1 MSEKG
6 SVFQKGGGGT
16 NFEQSIQTAFI
27 TGLVI
32 AGSAPC
38 LPANEIVEVSFQ
50 NTSRGYETDDLLI
63 IAKSGLGEHRL
74 LMQIK
79 HDVSF
84 TENSETFKEVL
95 QAFWK
100 DYNNT
105 VIFDKT
111 KDKLIVVKGGLTKDE
126 RNHFKSIFNWANSH
140 ATEADFINEVNRI
153 KGKKERLEIIRN
165 ILKEANGNVALTD
178 KEIWEFTKCMD
189 VLEYDL
195 LQSGSVDQAYFLN
208 LIKLSKSR
216 ASTLSEKEIWDGLSA
231 IAATFNK
238 DGGNITTE
246 TIRQMDICKNFSAEN
261 LIPHFNAI
269 EKLKSDSSAI
279 VNPLKDTI
287 GEVHL
292 KRSVITDNIVQ
303 SISTF
308 PITIV
313 TGKPGVGKSAQV
325 KNLLQNELATSG
337 VFVFRADQFNLPH
350 IANVFSNQGIDMSIR
365 DIFSCIS
372 LIPDKILY
380 LDSFEKL
387 LEADP
392 ECAFKQLMGI
402 LAEYPDIK
410 LIVSSRKYAI
420 DLIIQKFGLSKEKI
434 GVVEIPLLTDEE
446 FGVVS
451 EKYPRLKN
459 VLDNKKIRP
468 LLQSPKYLDFAVKA
482 LHKSGD
488 DYADI
493 ELADFKNRLWNILVV
508 DEANEKNGLPIKREN
523 AFMEIAVKRA
533 KEMKLFTQPVTA
545 DAEATALLVK
555 DEMLVQEP
563 LNRRYTPAH
572 DILEDWALIKHISS
586 VYEDAANV
594 DDFFTKIGKEPA
606 IRRALRLWIEELL
619 AENRTKVVTFVR
631 EVLSSKSLER
641 YWTDEI
647 LTAIFRSQVSEAFFI
662 GFEKDLLAEN
672 AKLLIRC
679 LHIIKTCC
687 KENNDK
693 VNLLLPVGSGWRE
706 MLMFIDKHIDQ
717 LAANRFNIISYLSD
731 WHSRQMFQLNEI
743 DHYEL
748 TSAKSAVL
756 HYINEI
762 ESGLAFWQKREIEG
776 RKKDLI
782 AILFDLASIAKDEIK
797 KLVERSFANEENNSQ
812 QHRSLDKTVI
822 KKCLSGLGNYELIK
836 ELPELIVESA
846 WKEWK
851 LRPIEPPPPG
861 SISAMIGDNSL
872 NNDKCWGIEDKHEFF
887 PSGVY
892 KTPLYNL
899 LQYHPLKGLEFL
911 VQFINYSV
919 AFYVQ
924 AKCQYKHQLE
934 ELEFELPDGTK
945 KKLWG
950 AGELWVAYRGING
963 THYLLESLLMS
974 FEKFLLGMAARKTE
988 TSRANLKFVYDYV
1001 FGNTN
1006 NVAPLGVLASV
1017 AMAYPTEVDESILPL
1032 LKVRAFYEWDLNRA
1046 LQEYSAMA
1054 LADQKIPFTQE
1065 EQWKANQLP
1074 HRKKFMRGLRDFIL
1088 DYQFNIRKHN
1098 KEIHQVFDQ
1107 LKKDIKEKDV
1117 VWKKTITEIDIRNHK
1132 LGEYDEK
1139 LGGFPIAPQYDKDVL
1154 GFMDSGKEVFESDNK
1169 AMNYSSQLQ
1178 KAFEGKESISYLD
1191 WQACQK
1197 EYKSNENLNILFD
1210 RPVTLAVIGLR
1221 DIVGQL
1227 SEEEKVWCINT
1238 ILETA
1243 AIIIQDTSSRNF
1255 GLTIN
1260 YVLMEKELALSSFH
1274 LPLNFLKAAAAAEEE
1289 EEERNEVVLIMVH
1302 MLIAPFSEHE
1312 VDKITKYIREVFSS
1326 HYLKETKTIWFSV
1339 VQYAGYRKANPYF
1352 HNGHDN
1358 NRLQLEKEK
1367 EHHYIEEQIKKDNA
1381 VFDLCTVTLDSHSGY
1396 LLTRALLIIPC
1407 ATNDVQL
1414 KEFIRHF
1421 VLLLVEDQQQEEDY
1435 SYRTRKEGKQI
1446 GFQEVLEIKF
1456 YLAELLIV
1464 AYPSFSKLILDI
1476 ILDEC
1481 DKTIADADTY
1491 RHQDDLFKFAADVLK
1506 FSVAK
1511 LDDIVANTSDDTIKN
1526 IAINHFWGVWEYLSG
1541 KIKKSRSGYFVQQL
1555 LLDTGWK
1562 EQATDWQPLHGKKEI
1577 YRQMITDFGASNVQ
1591 SILNFFS
1598 TIGEKTFLPEGLSWL
1613 VELIKKEPLQS
1624 IALMSI
1630 AAERLVKRL
1639 FYNHISEIK
1648 KNKRLIDDFVWLL
1661 DKMIELGSSEAYLF
1675 RENVI
1680 TYKSTSV

>member
-1 MSEKG
+1 MSDKG
-6 SVFQKGGGGT
+6 SVFQKGGGGI

-27 TGLVI
+27 AGLVI
-32 AGSAPC
+32 TGSAPC
-38 LPANEIVEVSFQ
+38 LPSNEIIEVSFQ
-50 NTSRGYETDDLLI
+50 NTSRGYETDDLLV
-63 IAKSGLGEHRL
+63 IAKSGFGEHKL

-84 TENSETFKEVL
+84 TENDETFKEVL

-100 DYNNT
+100 DYNNAA
-105 VIFDKT
+105 IFDKT
-111 KDKLIVVKGGLTKDE
+111 KDRLIIVKGGLTKDE

-140 ATEADFINEVNRI
+140 ATEIDFINEVNRI
-153 KGKKERLEIIRN
+153 KGKKERLEIIQN

-178 KEIWEFTKCMD
+178 KEIWEFAKCMD

-195 LQSGSVDQAYFLN
+195 LQSGSVDEAYFLN

-216 ASTLSEKEIWDGLSA
+216 GSTLNEKEIWDGLSA

-246 TIRQMDICKNFSAEN
+246 TIRLMDIYKNFSAEN

-287 GEVHL
+287 GDVRL

-303 SISTF
+303 SIATF

-337 VFVFRADQFNLPH
+337 VFVFRADQFNQPH
-350 IANVFSNQGIDMSIR
+350 IANVFSNQGVDISIR

-372 LIPDKILY
+372 LIPDKIIY

-387 LEADP
+387 LESDP

-420 DLIIQKFGLSKEKI
+420 DLIIQKFGLRKEKI
-434 GVVEIPLLTDEE
+434 GIVEIPLLTDEE
-446 FGVVS
+446 IEIVS
-451 EKYPRLKN
+451 EKYPQLNN
-459 VLDNKKIRP
+459 VLDNEKIRP
-468 LLQSPKYLDFAVKA
+468 LLQSPKYLDFVVKA

-533 KEMKLFTQPVTA
+533 KEMKLFTQPVAA

-594 DDFFTKIGKEPA
+594 NEFFSKIGKEPA
-606 IRRALRLWIEELL
+606 IRRAFRLWIEELL
-619 AENRTKVVTFVR
+619 AENGIKVVTLVR

-641 YWTDEI
+641 YWADEI

-672 AKLLIRC
+672 TKLLIRC

-687 KENNDK
+687 KENNNK
-693 VNLLLPVGSGWRE
+693 VNLLLPVGSSWRG
-706 MLMFIDKHIDQ
+706 MLMFIEKHIHQ
-717 LAANRFNIISYLSD
+717 LAANRFNITSYLSD
-731 WHSRQMFQLNEI
+731 WHLRLMFQFNEI
-743 DHYEL
+743 DQNEL
-748 TSAKSAVL
+748 ASAKNVVL
-756 HYINEI
+756 HYISEI
-762 ESGLAFWQKREIEG
+762 ESGIEFWQKREMEG

-782 AILFDLASIAKDEIK
+782 AILFDLASIAKEEIK
-797 KLVERSFANEENNSQ
+797 KLVEQSFANDENNSR
-812 QHRSLDKTVI
+812 QHRSLDKAVI
-822 KKCLSGLGNYELIK
+822 KKCLSGLGNHELIK
-836 ELPELIVESA
+836 ELPELIAESA

-851 LRPIEPPPPG
+851 LRPIEPPSPG
-861 SISAMIGDNSL
+861 SIRAMIGDDSL
-872 NNDKCWGIEDKHEFF
+872 DNDDCWGIEDKHEFF

-919 AFYVQ
+919 GFYAQ

-934 ELEFELPDGTK
+934 ELEFELPDGTM

-950 AGELWVAYRGING
+950 TGELWVAYRGISV

-988 TSRANLKFVYDYV
+988 TSREKLKFVFEYV
-1001 FGNTN
+1001 YTNTN

-1017 AMAYPTEVDESILPL
+1017 AMAYPTEVDESMLPL

-1046 LQEYSAMA
+1046 LQEHSAMA
-1054 LADQKIPFTQE
+1054 PMDQKIPFAQE
-1065 EQWKANQLP
+1065 ERWKSNQLL

-1088 DYQFNIRKHN
+1088 DYQFNVRKLN

-1107 LKKDIKEKDV
+1107 LKTDIQEEDI
-1117 VWKKTITEIDIRNHK
+1117 VWKKTITEIDIRNHRV
-1132 LGEYDEK
+1132 GEYDEK
-1139 LGGFPIAPQYDKDVL
+1139 LGGFPIAPEYDQDVQE
-1154 GFMDSGKEVFESDNK
+1154 FMDSGKEVFESDNK
-1169 AMNYSSQLQ
+1169 VMNYSSQLQ
-1178 KAFEGKESISYLD
+1178 KAFEGKEPISYLD

-1197 EYKSNENLNILFD
+1197 EYESNENLNILFD

-1221 DIVGQL
+1221 YISGQL
-1227 SEEEKVWCINT
+1227 TEEEKMWCINT

-1243 AIIIQDTSSRNF
+1243 ATIIQDATSRNYR
-1255 GLTIN
+1255 LNIN

-1274 LPLNFLKAAAAAEEE
+1274 LPLNFLRSEEDH
-1289 EEERNEVVLIMVH
+1289 REVLLVMVYT
-1302 MLIAPFSEHE
+1302 IVAPFSEHE
-1312 VDKITKYIREVFSS
+1312 VDKITKYFREVFSG
-1326 HYLKETKTIWFSV
+1326 HHPKEAKTIWFSV
-1339 VQYAGYRKANPYF
+1339 IQYAAYRKANPYF
-1352 HNGHDN
+1352 YDDHDN
-1358 NRLQLEKEK
+1358 NRLHSAKEK
-1367 EHHYIEEQIKKDNA
+1367 EHQYLEEQVKNENA
-1381 VFDLCTVTLDSHSGY
+1381 VLDLSTITLDSHLGY
-1396 LLTRALLIIPC
+1396 LLTRALLMIPC
-1407 ATNDVQL
+1407 ATDHVQL

-1421 VLLLVEDQQQEEDY
+1421 VLLLVEDLKLEEDH
-1435 SYRTRKEGKQI
+1435 SYRRRREGRQI

-1464 AYPSFSKLILDI
+1464 ADPSFSKIILDI

-1481 DKTIADADTY
+1481 YKVIADTSTY
-1491 RHQDDLFKFAADVLK
+1491 RYRNDLFEFAADVLK

-1511 LDDIVANTSDDTIKN
+1511 LDDIVANNPNDTIKN
-1526 IAINHFWGVWEYLSG
+1526 AAIKHFWEVWEYLSE
-1541 KIKKSRSGYFVQQL
+1541 KIKRSGTGYFVQQL

-1562 EQATDWQPLHGKKEI
+1562 EQAIDWQPLHGKKEI
-1577 YRQMITDFGASNVQ
+1577 YHQMINDFGASNVQ
-1591 SILNFFS
+1591 SILNVIS

-1613 VELIKKEPLQS
+1613 VELLKKEPTQLTV
-1624 IALMSI
+1624 LMSV
-1630 AAERLVKRL
+1630 AAERLVKIL

-1648 KNKRLIDDFVWLL
+1648 KNKRLIGDFVWLL
-1661 DKMIELGSSEAYLF
+1661 DNMIELGSSEAYLF

>member
-38 LPANEIVEVSFQ
+38 LPANEIIKVSFQ
-50 NTSRGYETDDLLI
+50 NTSRGYETDDLLV

-105 VIFDKT
+105 TILDKT
-111 KDKLIVVKGGLTKDE
+111 KDKLIIVKGGLTKDE

-216 ASTLSEKEIWDGLSA
+216 ASTLSEKEIWDGLSV

-246 TIRQMDICKNFSAEN
+246 TIRQMDIYKNFSAEN

-269 EKLKSDSSAI
+269 EKLKTDSSAI

-303 SISTF
+303 SIATF

-325 KNLLQNELATSG
+325 KDLLQNVLATSG
-337 VFVFRADQFNLPH
+337 VFVFRADQFNQPH
-350 IANVFSNQGIDMSIR
+350 IANVFSNQGVDISIR

-372 LIPDKILY
+372 LIPDKIIY

-392 ECAFKQLMGI
+392 ECAFKQLIGI
-402 LAEYPDIK
+402 LTEYPDIK

-446 FGVVS
+446 IEIVS
-451 EKYPRLKN
+451 QKYPRLN
-459 VLDNKKIRP
+459 SVLDNEKIRP

-493 ELADFKNRLWNILVV
+493 ELAEFKKRLWNILVV

-563 LNRRYTPAH
+563 LIRRYTPAH

-594 DDFFTKIGKEPA
+594 DDFFSKVGKEPA
-606 IRRALRLWIEELL
+606 IRRAFRLWIEELL
-619 AENRTKVVTFVR
+619 AENGAKVVTFVR
-631 EVLSSKSLER
+631 EVLSSESLER
-641 YWTDEI
+641 YWADEI

-662 GFEKDLLAEN
+662 GFQKDLLAEN

-717 LAANRFNIISYLSD
+717 LAANSFNIISYLCD
-731 WHSRQMFQLNEI
+731 WHLRLMFQFNEI
-743 DHYEL
+743 DQYEL
-748 TSAKSAVL
+748 ASAKNVVL
-756 HYINEI
+756 HYISEI
-762 ESGLAFWQKREIEG
+762 ESGLEFWQKREMEG

-797 KLVERSFANEENNSQ
+797 KLVEQAFANEEKKSR
-812 QHRSLDKTVI
+812 QHRSLDKVVI
-822 KKCLSGLGNYELIK
+822 KKCLSGLGNHELIQ

-851 LRPIEPPPPG
+851 LRPIAQPPPG

-872 NNDKCWGIEDKHEFF
+872 NSDRCWGIEDKHEFF

-892 KTPLYNL
+892 KTPVYNL

-919 AFYVQ
+919 DFYAQ

-934 ELEFELPDGTK
+934 EIEFELPDGTI

-950 AGELWVAYRGING
+950 AGELWGAYRGINV

-988 TSRANLKFVYDYV
+988 TSRANLKFIYEYIYS
-1001 FGNTN
+1001 NTN
-1006 NVAPLGVLASV
+1006 NVAPLGVLVSV

-1032 LKVRAFYEWDLNRA
+1032 LKVRAFYEWDLNRT
-1046 LQEYSAMA
+1046 LQEHSAMA
-1054 LADQKIPFTQE
+1054 PADQKISFAQE
-1065 EQWKANQLP
+1065 ERWKANQLP

-1088 DYQFNIRKHN
+1088 DYQFNIRKLN

-1107 LKKDIKEKDV
+1107 LKTDIHEKDI

-1139 LGGFPIAPQYDKDVL
+1139 IGGFPIAPEYDKDVQE
-1154 GFMDSGKEVFESDNK
+1154 FMDSGKEVFDSDNK

-1178 KAFEGKESISYLD
+1178 KAFDGKEPISYPD

-1197 EYKSNENLNILFD
+1197 EYESNENLNILFD

-1221 DIVGQL
+1221 DIAGQL
-1227 SEEEKVWCINT
+1227 SEEEKMWCINK
-1238 ILETA
+1238 ILGTA
-1243 AIIIQDTSSRNF
+1243 ATIIQDTTSRNF
-1255 GLTIN
+1255 GLN
-1260 YVLMEKELALSSFH
+1260 VSYNLMEKEMALSSFH
-1274 LPLNFLKAAAAAEEE
+1274 FPLNFLQSDDD
-1289 EEERNEVVLIMVH
+1289 RLEVLLIMVH
-1302 MLIAPFSEHE
+1302 MVIAPFSEHK
-1312 VDKITKYIREVFSS
+1312 VGKITKYIRGVFSN
-1326 HYLKETKTIWFSV
+1326 HHPKDAKTIWFSL
-1339 VQYAGYRKANPYF
+1339 VQYAAYRKANPYF

-1358 NRLQLEKEK
+1358 NKLQVEK
-1367 EHHYIEEQIKKDNA
+1367 EHQYIEEQIKKGSG
-1381 VFDLCTVTLDSHSGY
+1381 VLDLSRVTLDSHSGY
-1396 LLTRALLIIPC
+1396 LLPRALLIIPC
-1407 ATNDVQL
+1407 DTDDIQL

-1421 VLLLVEDQQQEEDY
+1421 VSLLVEDLQLEEDY
-1435 SYRTRKEGKQI
+1435 SYRIRKEGKQI

-1464 AYPSFSKLILDI
+1464 AAPSFSKPILDI

-1481 DKTIADADTY
+1481 DKSIANARIY
-1491 RHQDDLFKFAADVLK
+1491 RHQDDLFEFVTDVLK

-1511 LDDIVANTSDDTIKN
+1511 LDDIVANSPDDTFKDEAIK
-1526 IAINHFWGVWEYLSG
+1526 HFWDVWEHLSG
-1541 KIKKSRSGYFVQQL
+1541 KIKKSGTGYFVQQL
-1555 LLDTGWK
+1555 LLDTAWK
-1562 EQATDWQPLHGKKEI
+1562 EQATDWQPLHGKKQI
-1577 YRQMITDFGASNVQ
+1577 YRQMISDFGTSNVQ
-1591 SILNFFS
+1591 SILNVFS
-1598 TIGEKTFLPEGLSWL
+1598 TIGEKIFLPEGLSWL

-1624 IALMSI
+1624 IALVSI

-1648 KNKRLIDDFVWLL
+1648 KNKRLIDDFVWFL
-1661 DKMIELGSSEAYLF
+1661 DKMVELGSSEAYLF

-1680 TYKSTSV
+1680 TYKSTSM

>member
-16 NFEQSIQTAFI
+16 NFEQFIQTAFI

-32 AGSAPC
+32 TGSAPC
-38 LPANEIVEVSFQ
+38 LPANEIIEVSFQ
-50 NTSRGYETDDLLI
+50 NTSRGYETDDLLV
-63 IAKSGLGEHRL
+63 IAKSGLGEHKL

-105 VIFDKT
+105 AIFDKT

-165 ILKEANGNVALTD
+165 ILKEANSNVALTD

-208 LIKLSKSR
+208 LIKLAKSR
-216 ASTLSEKEIWDGLSA
+216 GSALNEKEIWDGLSA

-246 TIRQMDICKNFSAEN
+246 TIRQMDIYKNFSAVN

-279 VNPLKDTI
+279 VNPLRDTI
-287 GEVHL
+287 GDVHL
-292 KRSVITDNIVQ
+292 KRSVINDNIAQ
-303 SISTF
+303 SIASF

-325 KNLLQNELATSG
+325 KDLLQNELSTSS
-337 VFVFRADQFNLPH
+337 VFVFRADQFNQPH
-350 IANVFSNQGIDMSIR
+350 IANVFSNQGVDISIR

-402 LAEYPDIK
+402 LVEYPDIK
-410 LIVSSRKYAI
+410 LIASSRKYAI

-446 FGVVS
+446 LEIVS
-451 EKYPRLKN
+451 EKNPQLNN
-459 VLDNKKIRP
+459 VLGNEKIRP
-468 LLQSPKYLDFAVKA
+468 LLQSPKYLDFVVKV

-488 DYADI
+488 DYSDI

-594 DDFFTKIGKEPA
+594 DDFFSKIGKEPA
-606 IRRALRLWIEELL
+606 IRRAFRLWIEELL
-619 AENRTKVVTFVR
+619 AENGTKVVTLVR

-641 YWTDEI
+641 YWADEI
-647 LTAIFRSQVSEAFFI
+647 LIAIFRSQVSEAFFI

-706 MLMFIDKHIDQ
+706 MLMFIEKHIDQ

-731 WHSRQMFQLNEI
+731 WHSRLMFQFNEI
-743 DHYEL
+743 DQYEL
-748 TSAKSAVL
+748 ASAKSAVL
-756 HYINEI
+756 HYIREV
-762 ESGLAFWQKREIEG
+762 ESGLEFWQKREMEG

-797 KLVERSFANEENNSQ
+797 KLAEQAFANEENSSR
-812 QHRSLDKTVI
+812 QHRSLDKGVI
-822 KKCLSGLGNYELIK
+822 KKCLSGLGNQELIK
-836 ELPELIVESA
+836 ELPELIIESA

-851 LRPIEPPPPG
+851 LRPVEPPSPG
-861 SISAMIGDNSL
+861 SIRAMIGDDSL
-872 NNDKCWGIEDKHEFF
+872 DRDDCWGIEDKHEFF

-919 AFYVQ
+919 TFYAQ
-924 AKCQYKHQLE
+924 AKCQYKHQLK
-934 ELEFELPDGTK
+934 ELEFELPDGTMR
-945 KKLWG
+945 KLWG
-950 AGELWVAYRGING
+950 AGELWMAYRGISV

-974 FEKFLLGMAARKTE
+974 FEKFLLGMAARKTG
-988 TSRANLKFVYDYV
+988 TSRANLKFIYEYIYS
-1001 FGNTN
+1001 NTN

-1017 AMAYPTEVDESILPL
+1017 AMAYPIEVDESKLPL
-1032 LKVRAFYEWDLNRA
+1032 LKVRAFYEWDLSRA
-1046 LQEYSAMA
+1046 LQEHSAMA
-1054 LADQKIPFTQE
+1054 PADQKISFAQE
-1065 EQWKANQLP
+1065 ERWEANQLP

-1088 DYQFNIRKHN
+1088 DYQFNIRKLN

-1107 LKKDIKEKDV
+1107 LKTDIQEEDI

-1132 LGEYDEK
+1132 VGEYDEK
-1139 LGGFPIAPQYDKDVL
+1139 LGGLPIVPEYDKDVQE
-1154 GFMDSGKEVFESDNK
+1154 FMDSGKEVFESDNK

-1178 KAFEGKESISYLD
+1178 KAFEGKDPISYPD

-1197 EYKSNENLNILFD
+1197 EYESNENLNILFD
-1210 RPVTLAVIGLR
+1210 RPVTLAIIGLR
-1221 DIVGQL
+1221 DISGQL
-1227 SEEEKVWCINT
+1227 SEEEKMWCINT

-1243 AIIIQDTSSRNF
+1243 AIIIQDTTSHNY
-1255 GLTIN
+1255 GLNMN

-1274 LPLNFLKAAAAAEEE
+1274 LPFNFLESEED
-1289 EEERNEVVLIMVH
+1289 RKEVLLIMAH
-1302 MLIAPFSEHE
+1302 MLIAPFAEHE
-1312 VDKITKYIREVFSS
+1312 VDKITKYIREVFFN
-1326 HYLKETKTIWFSV
+1326 HYPKDAKTIWFSV
-1339 VQYAGYRKANPYF
+1339 VQYAAYYKANPYF
-1352 HNGHDN
+1352 HNGHDDN
-1358 NRLQLEKEK
+1358 SLQLAKEK
-1367 EHHYIEEQIKKDNA
+1367 EHQYIEEQIKIEDT
-1381 VFDLCTVTLDSHSGY
+1381 VLDLSTVTLNSHSRC
-1396 LLTRALLIIPC
+1396 LLPRALLIIPY
-1407 ATNDVQL
+1407 ATDDTEL
-1414 KEFIRHF
+1414 KEFIQHF
-1421 VLLLVEDQQQEEDY
+1421 ILLLVEDLQLEEDY
-1435 SYRTRKEGKQI
+1435 SYRSRRESKQI

-1464 AYPSFSKLILDI
+1464 ADPSFSKIILDI
-1476 ILDEC
+1476 ILDKC
-1481 DKTIADADTY
+1481 YKVIADTSTY
-1491 RHQDDLFKFAADVLK
+1491 RYRNDFFEFATDVLK

-1511 LDDIVANTSDDTIKN
+1511 LDNIVANNPDDTIKN
-1526 IAINHFWGVWEYLSG
+1526 AAIKHFWEVWGNLSE
-1541 KIKKSRSGYFVQQL
+1541 KIKKSGTGYFVQQL
-1555 LLDTGWK
+1555 LLDTSWK
-1562 EQATDWQPLHGKKEI
+1562 EQAIDWLPLHDKKEI
-1577 YRQMITDFGASNVQ
+1577 YHQMISDFGASHVQ
-1591 SILNFFS
+1591 SILNVFS

-1613 VELIKKEPLQS
+1613 VELLKKEPTQLTVLIS
-1624 IALMSI
+1624 V

-1648 KNKRLIDDFVWLL
+1648 KNKRLISDFVWFL
-1661 DKMIELGSSEAYLF
+1661 DNMIELGSSEAYLF

-1680 TYKSTSV
+1680 TYKSLA